1 MKIIIEVD
9 DDLSDMERAREFVRK
24 ADADKHVEFVDTD
37 DETDYF
43 DIYSITVVL

>member
-9 DDLSDMERAREFVRK
+9 LALSDVERAREFVRK
-24 ADADKHVEFVDTD
+24 AEADKSVAFVNVD

-43 DIYSITVVL
+43 DILSITVP